1 MLRAYTLSELA
12 DVLDESADRA
22 TVQNFAEIRRMLRRR
37 LATEGVNHTL
47 IWKATL
53 VDFQDGCRELAREL
67 RAEAVRQT

>member
-37 LATEGVNHTL
+37 LATEGLNHTP

-53 VDFQDGCRELAREL
+53 VDFQIGCRELAREL
-67 RAEAVRQT
+67 RDEARA

>member
-53 VDFQDGCRELAREL
+53 VDFQEGCRELAREL
-67 RAEAVRQT
+67 RSEAVRQT